1 MAVRT
6 GGTATSRGASTGG
19 TVEDFLAALEHP
31 AKQEILALR
40 RLILAADGSIGEE
53 IKWKVPSFRT
63 TEHFATLHLRAKQ
76 GVGVILH
83 FGAKKRSVAGIK
95 IADPDA
101 LLEWLAD
108 DRAMTTFRDLHD
120 VVAKQQA
127 FTALIREWIRHV

>member
-1 MAVRT
+1 MATKT
-6 GGTATSRGASTGG
+6 GGTATSRGASAGG
-19 TVEDFLAALEHP
+19 TVEDFLAVLEHP

-40 RLILAADGSIGEE
+40 RLILAADDSIGEE

-95 IADPDA
+95 IDDPDA

-108 DRAMTTFRDLHD
+108 DRAMIPFRDLHD
-120 VVAKQQA
+120 VAAKQQA
-127 FTALIREWIRHV
+127 FTALISEWIRHV

>member
-1 MAVRT
+1 MATKT
-6 GGTATSRGASTGG
+6 GGTSTSRGASAGA

-40 RLILAADGSIGEE
+40 RLILAADASIGEE

-63 TEHFATLHLRAKQ
+63 AGHFATLHLRAKQ

-83 FGAKKRSVAGIK
+83 FGAKKRSVAGVK

-108 DRAMTTFRDLHD
+108 DRAMITFRDLHD
-120 VVAKQQA
+120 VAAKQQA
-127 FTALIREWIRHV
+127 FTVLIRAWIRHV